1 MGASELVEVGAG
13 PADGGAAV
21 LPKRVPHLGRSM
33 ERIEDVA
40 LLTGRGEFAD
50 DLGGKPG
57 MLHAAILRAPCA
69 HAELL
74 SIDTARAM
82 TLPGVRAVLTRDDI
96 QRWSQPFVVGVKQ
109 PMQHWPLA
117 VDRVRYAGEPV
128 AVVIA
133 QSRYLAED
141 ALEAI
146 AVEYRHLPA
155 VVEIDAALDPAS
167 TALHAGVGSNVVSER
182 RFSYGEPALNFAS
195 AVHQVT
201 IDVAFPRNSCTP
213 IECGVV
219 LAEHL
224 PMPDGRPSYSVCSNF
239 MGPFSLHAVMAM
251 ALQVPG
257 NRLRHRVPR
266 DSGGSFG
273 VKHSVFPYVVL
284 MCLAARKAGAPVK
297 WVEDRLEHLQAA
309 TAATARQTRLSAAVN
324 AQGRITALDYDQVD
338 EVGAYLRA
346 PEPATFYRMHGALTG
361 AYDIG
366 HLTVRNRVVVTN
378 KVPSGLVRGFG
389 GPQVFFA
396 LERLMDQ
403 IAADLAI
410 DPVELRRRN
419 YVQAHQFP
427 YQAAAG
433 AILDSGDY
441 LRLTDMV
448 MAEAAAQELWS
459 RRDAARAAGKL
470 YGIGVAA
477 IVEPSISN
485 MGYISTV
492 LTPEQRAKAGPKNGA
507 ISSATVA
514 VDLQG
519 GINVTIAS
527 APAGQG
533 HMTVCAQVVAD
544 VLGVDPQTVVVNV
557 EFDTAKDAWSVAAG
571 NYSSRFAGAVAGTVH
586 LAALRLRHKIA
597 LIASAQLGCPV
608 EAVVFA
614 DGEVRSGL
622 DPLRKQLFTRL
633 AANPHWAP
641 ALLPEGVEP
650 GLRETAFWT
659 GETLAAPDAQDRV
672 NTSAAYGFVFDV
684 CGLEID
690 PDTGASR
697 VDRYITGHDAGKLL
711 NPALA
716 DGQIRGAF
724 AQGLGAALMETFR
737 YSADG
742 NFLSGT
748 LAEYLMPTACEVPD
762 PVIVHLETPSP
773 FTPLG
778 AKGLGEGNNMSTP
791 VCIANAFADALRGL
805 QGLPTAGPP
814 AVTPETRVDDLSITA
829 AEHSGI
835 AGITLPLTPSRVLAL
850 IGAIEPARPA
860 QHRAA
865 SERMVADQAASP
877 LSGSNAVSAA
887 APSLQATG
895 FVDIAAT
902 PAEVFAVLLDPVA
915 LALVIPGCDQLIPD
929 GANRFRAQVTIRIAL
944 IKARYEA
951 EIELSDIVAP
961 TSLRLSGRGQ
971 SALGTAQGDGRVR
984 LEAITPSG
992 ARADELAGATHTRL
1006 HYDYR
1011 AQVGGK
1017 VAAVGPRMLEGAAR
1031 LVLGELF
1038 AALGRQA
1045 QRGQSLP
1052 HGSPNEQAG
1061 EGPGGVAVDGRQP
1074 TSAPSNQR
1082 RFWWRRVFAWLVS
1095 GGRDAGGRS

>member
-1 MGASELVEVGAG
+1 
-13 PADGGAAV
+13 
-21 LPKRVPHLGRSM
+21 
-33 ERIEDVA
+33 
-40 LLTGRGEFAD
+40 
-50 DLGGKPG
+50 
-57 MLHAAILRAPCA
+57 
-69 HAELL
+69 
-74 SIDTARAM
+74 
-82 TLPGVRAVLTRDDI
+82 
-96 QRWSQPFVVGVKQ
+96 
-109 PMQHWPLA
+109 
-117 VDRVRYAGEPV
+117 
-128 AVVIA
+128 
-133 QSRYLAED
+133 
-141 ALEAI
+141 
-146 AVEYRHLPA
+146 
-155 VVEIDAALDPAS
+155 
-167 TALHAGVGSNVVSER
+167 
-182 RFSYGEPALNFAS
+182 
-195 AVHQVT
+195 
-201 IDVAFPRNSCTP
+201 
-213 IECGVV
+213 
-219 LAEHL
+219 
-224 PMPDGRPSYSVCSNF
+224 
-239 MGPFSLHAVMAM
+239 
-251 ALQVPG
+251 
-257 NRLRHRVPR
+257 
-266 DSGGSFG
+266 
-273 VKHSVFPYVVL
+273 
-284 MCLAARKAGAPVK
+284 
-297 WVEDRLEHLQAA
+297 
-309 TAATARQTRLSAAVN
+309 
-324 AQGRITALDYDQVD
+324 
-338 EVGAYLRA
+338 
-346 PEPATFYRMHGALTG
+346 
-361 AYDIG
+361 
-366 HLTVRNRVVVTN
+366 
-378 KVPSGLVRGFG
+378 
-389 GPQVFFA
+389 
-396 LERLMDQ
+396 
-403 IAADLAI
+403 
-410 DPVELRRRN
+410 
-419 YVQAHQFP
+419 
-427 YQAAAG
+427 
-433 AILDSGDY
+433 
-441 LRLTDMV
+441 
-448 MAEAAAQELWS
+448 
-459 RRDAARAAGKL
+459 
-470 YGIGVAA
+470 
-477 IVEPSISN
+477 
-485 MGYISTV
+485 
-492 LTPEQRAKAGPKNGA
+492 
-507 ISSATVA
+507 SATVA

-544 VLGVDPQTVVVNV
+544 VLGVDPQAVVVNV

-586 LAALRLRHKIA
+586 LAALRLRQKIA

-659 GETLAAPDAQDRV
+659 GETLSAPDAQDRV

-805 QGLPTAGPP
+805 QGLSSAVPP
-814 AVTPETRVDDLSITA
+814 AVTPQSRVSDHAIEA

-850 IGAIEPARPA
+850 IGAIEPPRPTLRSA
-860 QHRAA
+860 E
-865 SERMVADQAASP
+865 SERVVEDQAAWPS
-877 LSGSNAVSAA
+877 SGSNAVSAA
-887 APSLQATG
+887 VPSLQATG

-929 GANRFRAQVTIRIAL
+929 GPNRFRAQVTIRIAL

-961 TSLRLSGRGQ
+961 SSLRLSGRGQ

-984 LEAITPSG
+984 LEAIGPSGMPSG
-992 ARADELAGATHTRL
+992 ARADEPGGSTHTRL

-1045 QRGQSLP
+1045 QRGQSLT
-1052 HGSPNEQAG
+1052 HSGSNEGAG
-1061 EGPGGVAVDGRQP
+1061 EGKGKAADGGRRP
-1074 TSAPSNQR
+1074 SSAPLNPQR
-1082 RFWWRRVFAWLVS
+1082 SWWRRVFAWLMS